1 MRKVPFLGEK
11 TQIISEERKADA
23 TIRLNRIE
31 GQINGLKKMVAEGRP
46 CVEVLTQLASAQEA
60 LRGLTKLMMRNY
72 LENCATEAIRS
83 KTGDEIYDE
92 LMEVIFKFSR

>member
-1 MRKVPFLGEK
+1 MKIPVLGEK

-31 GQINGLKKMVAEGRP
+31 GQIKGLKKMVTEGRP
-46 CVEVLTQLASAQEA
+46 CVEILTQLASTQEA
-60 LRGLTKLMMRNY
+60 LRGLTKVMMRNY

-83 KTGDEIYDE
+83 KAGDEIYDE